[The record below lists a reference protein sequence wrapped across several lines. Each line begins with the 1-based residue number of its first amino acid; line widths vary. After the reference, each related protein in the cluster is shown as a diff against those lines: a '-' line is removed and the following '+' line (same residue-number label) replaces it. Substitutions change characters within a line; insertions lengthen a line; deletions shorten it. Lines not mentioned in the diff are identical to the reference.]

1 MATSRKDLSFSVV
14 NTGTAAE
21 TAIVLDGTGLRG
33 VVAVTKGDTDVTL
46 CGSLDGTTYYVIETF
61 TASTLKEITL
71 CPYFKVNGAADTTMN
86 DTIGSSTCAIF
97 TNEALTRTPSGR

>member
-33 VVAVTKGDTDVTL
+33 VVAVTVGDTNVTL

-86 DTIGSSTCAIF
+86 DDIGTSTCTIF